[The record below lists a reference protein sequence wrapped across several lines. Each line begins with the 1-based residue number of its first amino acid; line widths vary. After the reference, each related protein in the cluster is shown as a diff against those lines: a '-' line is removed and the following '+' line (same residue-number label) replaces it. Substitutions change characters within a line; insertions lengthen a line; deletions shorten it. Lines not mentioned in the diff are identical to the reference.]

1 MGMDYI
7 MLDSGHTQVSQIMDT
22 QFEKL
27 NKGILYVAKWWGPL
41 SSKSWRI
48 HWLPID
54 QQNGNH
60 FNINMDDVRGQ
71 LMTLPRR

>member
-27 NKGILYVAKWWGPL
+27 NKGILYVAK
-41 SSKSWRI
+41 
-48 HWLPID
+48 
-54 QQNGNH
+54 
-60 FNINMDDVRGQ
+60 
-71 LMTLPRR
+71 